1 MPKGGKPRHGEKLI
15 PYLFAVLTEVW
26 VELKTDD
33 GRIYFWNRHDNS
45 RAWSLPE
52 GEEVKWIG
60 EKSPDGRTYYW
71 SRKSKETVW
80 VLPPLEEP
88 KETKE
93 EPPKGALASLLRG
106 EKPGKDSGTKVLLE
120 PASVCLFLQ

>member
-1 MPKGGKPRHGEKLI
+1 MH
-15 PYLFAVLTEVW
+15 AQ
-26 VELKTDD
+26 
-33 GRIYFWNRHDNS
+33 
-45 RAWSLPE
+45 
-52 GEEVKWIG
+52 
-60 EKSPDGRTYYW
+60 
-71 SRKSKETVW
+71 
-80 VLPPLEEP
+80 EEP